1 MLVKKY
7 FILVLG
13 VLLLLFLAAC
23 GSEKEEVEEDVFDVT
38 GYYIGHLTVSK
49 LETVTG
55 EEGWEGHSTD
65 VEFSIIRE
73 GQMLT
78 LTHMPV
84 ENDEDVLEGATV
96 AGVQTLDLDEGEVNI
111 EESDSSDENP
121 VEDSSIEDDGVTLKT
136 IDSDSILN
144 YGESYT
150 GIFDDETGMFEYNLE
165 EYGII
170 KLEFEEVENNI
181 SVTGFFEF
189 DNKEEGLKDRIDII
203 LERVEV

>member
-1 MLVKKY
+1 MKKY

-13 VLLLLFLAAC
+13 VLLLFFLVAC
-23 GSEKEEVEEDVFDVT
+23 GSEKEEEEEDVFDVT

-55 EEGWEGHSTD
+55 EDGWEGHSTD
-65 VEFSIIRE
+65 VEFSVIRE

-84 ENDEDVLEGATV
+84 EHDEDVLEGVTV
-96 AGVQTLDLDEGEVNI
+96 AGVQTLDIDEGEVNI
-111 EESDSSDENP
+111 EESDSSDENH
-121 VEDSSIEDDGVTLKT
+121 VEDSSIEDDGVTLKK

-165 EYGII
+165 EYGVI
-170 KLEFEEVENNI
+170 KLEFEEDENNI